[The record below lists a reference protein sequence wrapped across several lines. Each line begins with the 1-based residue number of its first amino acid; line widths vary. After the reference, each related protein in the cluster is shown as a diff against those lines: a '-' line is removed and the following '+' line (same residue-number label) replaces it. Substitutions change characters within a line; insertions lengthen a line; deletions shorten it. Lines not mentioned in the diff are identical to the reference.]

1 MFISGHLGWKDVFPN
16 IKEFLVSFQGT
27 SVIQIRECL
36 SSAFSGSCTFCF
48 FTHPTENRA
57 TKRIGTTS
65 RLPFITLP
73 FVAFFSTAWSF
84 VTTLHQASPSE
95 PFPQQFLLVSCLCHI
110 LVISKIFL
118 IILFDMWFFKRYFYV
133 NHFENLNWI
142 CYNIASDLYFDV
154 LALKH
159 VAFWPQSSLARDGTP
174 TPCNGRSLN
183 CWAARVVL
191 QWSLILLL
199 RLAEDWQMV
208 GIF

>member
-1 MFISGHLGWKDVFPN
+1 MLIYPLKDNFTEPLLQIMFISGHLGWKDVFPN

-57 TKRIGTTS
+57 TS

-73 FVAFFSTAWSF
+73 FIAFFSTAWSF

-95 PFPQQFLLVSCLCHI
+95 PFPQQYLLISCLCHI

-118 IILFDMWFFKRYFYV
+118 IILFDMWFFKRYFLCEP
-133 NHFENLNWI
+133 FWKSLLNLLQYCFWFI
-142 CYNIASDLYFDV
+142 FWF
-154 LALKH
+154 
-159 VAFWPQSSLARDGTP
+159 FWP
-174 TPCNGRSLN
+174 
-183 CWAARVVL
+183 
-191 QWSLILLL
+191 
-199 RLAEDWQMV
+199 
-208 GIF
+208 